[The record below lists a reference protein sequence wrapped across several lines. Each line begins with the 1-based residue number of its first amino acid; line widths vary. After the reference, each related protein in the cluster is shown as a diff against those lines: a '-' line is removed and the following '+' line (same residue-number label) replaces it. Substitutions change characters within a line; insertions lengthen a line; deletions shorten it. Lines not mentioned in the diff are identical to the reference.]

1 MENSEVTVDFV
12 DNCVKCDKSMIS
24 DDGKRIGGLMRSV
37 KLGNAT
43 IYGTKCWECVMAP
56 DSEIWEEKQD

>member
-1 MENSEVTVDFV
+1 
-12 DNCVKCDKSMIS
+12 MIS